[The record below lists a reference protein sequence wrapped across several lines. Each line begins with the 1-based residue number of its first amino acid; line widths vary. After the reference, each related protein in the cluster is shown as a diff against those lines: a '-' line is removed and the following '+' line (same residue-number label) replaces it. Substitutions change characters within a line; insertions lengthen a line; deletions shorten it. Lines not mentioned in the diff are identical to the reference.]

1 MKRED
6 RIPEGF
12 MKAQSEP
19 KLIKNGKW
27 FIADVEYNDRFI
39 AKDAGFMWDA
49 KNKIWKTDQIDT
61 AYKLIQFADPRLV
74 SEMRRLDAANNSS
87 IAASRATDSN
97 INIPAPKGKEYMPFQ
112 KAGIEYAHDKGGVL
126 IGDEMGLGK
135 TIQAIGLINLDESIQ
150 TVLVIC
156 PASLKLNWKREMN
169 SWLTR
174 LFSIEVAGQDFPD
187 ADIVIANYDILHK
200 HQKALRDREWDL
212 MIVDEAHYLKNLQT
226 RRTQQVLGKKGRA
239 KKDGTSAN
247 INPIPAK
254 RKLFLTGTPILNRPI
269 ELWPII
275 HTLDPV
281 TWNDMGKFTLRY
293 CKAHKGRYTKWD
305 MSGASNLEE
314 LQRLLRGSIMIRRKK
329 SEVLIDLPAKLRQV
343 IELPQNGAKQV
354 IEAEKLAFRQHEAA
368 LHELA
373 VAVELSKASESR
385 EEYIAAVERLRDGVA
400 LSFGELAKAR
410 RETAV
415 AKIPQVI
422 DFLEALSEKC
432 VVFAHHKDVIHRIYD
447 HFKKKSVV
455 LTGETTLKARD
466 EAVRRFQ
473 EDPKIQFFVGSIQ
486 AAGVG
491 LTLTAASHVIF
502 CELDWVPG
510 NVMQAEDRLH
520 RIGQRNSVLV
530 QHLVFDKSIDAKIA
544 KTLIAKQAMIDAALD
559 TEDIEG
565 KIPIIPEDSEDLPAS
580 SKTKW
585 EHLDKDAEK
594 ITKQTA
600 EAIHSALRFLS
611 NMCDGARL
619 QDGQGFNTFDAEI
632 GHSLASQEK
641 LTMKQAALGRH
652 ILKKYSKQL
661 GPEIMVT
668 ISD

>member
-1 MKRED
+1 MRVK
-6 RIPEGF
+6 
-12 MKAQSEP
+12 SEP
-19 KLIKNGKW
+19 RLIKDGKW
-27 FIADVEYNDRFI
+27 FVADVEYNDRFI
-39 AKDAGFMWDA
+39 AKDAGFQWDK
-49 KNKIWKTDQIDT
+49 KNKVWKTDQLDT
-61 AYKLIQFADPRLV
+61 AYKLVQFADPHLV
-74 SEMRRLDAANNSS
+74 SEMRRQDATSNSS

-97 INIPAPKGKEYMPFQ
+97 INIPAPQGKEYMPFQ
-112 KAGIEYAHDKGGVL
+112 KAGIEYAHNKGSVL

-174 LFSIEVAGQDFPD
+174 LFSIEVAGQSFPD

-200 HQKALRDREWDL
+200 HQKALRDRNWDL

-226 RRTQQVLGKKGRA
+226 RRTQQVLGKKGRV
-239 KKDGTSAN
+239 KKDGTSSS
-247 INPIPAK
+247 IDPIPAK

-275 HTLDPV
+275 HTLDPM
-281 TWNDMGKFTLRY
+281 TWSDMGVFTLRY
-293 CKAHKGRYTKWD
+293 CKAHKGRYTRWD

-314 LQRLLRGSIMIRRKK
+314 LQRRLRSSIMIRRRK
-329 SEVLIDLPAKLRQV
+329 SEVLTDLPAKLRQV
-343 IELPQNGAKQV
+343 IELPQNGARPV

-410 RETAV
+410 KETAI

-422 DFLEALSEKC
+422 DVLETLSEKC
-432 VVFAHHKDVIHRIYD
+432 VIFAHHKDVVHGVYD
-447 HFKKKSVV
+447 RFKKKSVV

-466 EAVRRFQ
+466 EAVRQFQ
-473 EDPKIQFFVGSIQ
+473 EDPGVQFFIGSIQ

-530 QHLVFDKSIDAKIA
+530 QHLVFDQSIDAKIA
-544 KTLIAKQAMIDAALD
+544 KTLIAKQAMIDMALD
-559 TEDIEG
+559 SEDIEG
-565 KIPIIPEDSEDLPAS
+565 KIPVIPEDSEDLPAS
-580 SKTKW
+580 SKVKW
-585 EHLDKDAEK
+585 EYLDKESRK

-600 EAIHSALRFLS
+600 EAIHSALRYLA

-619 QDGQGFNTFDAEI
+619 QDGQGFNAFDAEI

-641 LTMKQAALGRH
+641 LTIKQAALGRH

-661 GPEIMVT
+661 GPEIMAT
-668 ISD
+668 IND